1 MNSIIDIIIEL
12 FFCMTIGYNI
22 KIFLNDYRKQHNM
35 LPIYKYFYVGGYI
48 GFIISMLLLLALLHL
63 FSFYSLKFSEFLAF
77 WMVILFILPASA
89 LVNLVSWLKNAEY
102 NKKRYGILLPANYP
116 QMKRKLYFV
125 ICGGCLAMCSLLLS
139 AAYYIIY
146 GAD

>member
-48 GFIISMLLLLALLHL
+48 GFIISMLLLLAVLHL
-63 FSFYSLKFSEFLAF
+63 LSFYSLKFSEFLAF

-102 NKKRYGILLPANYP
+102 NKKGMEFYCQLITR
-116 QMKRKLYFV
+116 R
-125 ICGGCLAMCSLLLS
+125 
-139 AAYYIIY
+139 
-146 GAD
+146 